1 VLEWLFGRRA
11 ARDGDGAEGPRPLAE
26 PRAAAA
32 SPPEAAA
39 RPGVTVHPATSAA
52 IVGAGARR
60 SALSRLGSSAGV
72 PAEDGHA
79 WAALLLTGERRGDVL
94 FLSDAPA
101 GTPAGEAALLD
112 GARGRESGAP
122 ERIAGDALTGEPVTG
137 VTGARVL
144 ARTSLRAVLRFGPPP
159 AARWAVRGLR
169 SVAVFRGKLTLVD
182 GEEGRD
188 VAAGEVALVADPSA
202 TLRVQAGNDAA
213 VAVAFAAPDVTIR
226 LE

>member
-1 VLEWLFGRRA
+1 
-11 ARDGDGAEGPRPLAE
+11 
-26 PRAAAA
+26 
-32 SPPEAAA
+32 
-39 RPGVTVHPATSAA
+39 VTVHPATSTAL
-52 IVGAGARR
+52 VEAGARR
-60 SALSRLGSSAGV
+60 AALSRLGPAAGI
-72 PAEDGHA
+72 PAGDGHA
-79 WAALLLTGERRGDVL
+79 WAALLLTGEGRGDVL
-94 FLSDAPA
+94 FLPASPA
-101 GTPAGEAALLD
+101 GPSAGEMALLD

-122 ERIAGDALTGEPVTG
+122 ERIARDALSGEPVTG

-188 VAAGEVALVADPSA
+188 VAAGEVALVADPAA
-202 TLRVQAGNDAA
+202 TLHVQAGNDAA
-213 VAVAFAAPDVTIR
+213 VAVAFAAPDVSIR